1 MRALAAAVIRL
12 KCTLHDF
19 LKLLEKKAGSIA
31 AGRKVVKPASDGAER
46 EVLAGYSGPAVDQWP
61 VASGQWS
68 VATDQWQ

>member
-46 EVLAGYSGPAVDQWP
+46 EVVAGYSGAARRPRRSDALIYC
-61 VASGQWS
+61 SLIY
-68 VATDQWQ
+68 